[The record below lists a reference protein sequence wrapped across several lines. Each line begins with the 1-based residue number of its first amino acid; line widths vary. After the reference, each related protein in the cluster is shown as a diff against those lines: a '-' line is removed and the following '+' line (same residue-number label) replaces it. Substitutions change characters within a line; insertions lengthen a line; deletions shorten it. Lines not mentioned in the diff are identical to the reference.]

1 MKITLEL
8 PEELLQRIKP
18 EFFGEQFREGGWYPV
33 VSLAFEGVYRK
44 KCGPPIADQLANRI
58 ESLKAGQLCC
68 QGLGCWNVVRLG
80 SLVLQVPFNGGLA
93 SRNDYIGEFTLGNAV
108 CFSNLQD
115 CSITAFEGHGLTVP
129 KPSVQGLTQARVD
142 LVQHLTT
149 RTKLH

>member
-33 VSLAFEGVYRK
+33 VSLAFEGVYRQ

-68 QGLGCWNVVRLG
+68 R
-80 SLVLQVPFNGGLA
+80 GLA
-93 SRNDYIGEFTLGNAV
+93 AGTSSVLAPSYSRCRLTAV
-108 CFSNLQD
+108 
-115 CSITAFEGHGLTVP
+115 
-129 KPSVQGLTQARVD
+129 
-142 LVQHLTT
+142 
-149 RTKLH
+149 